1 MTERRA
7 TERRMGRPAAKPG
20 EKPTAERILD
30 AAIDLFAAN
39 GFESTSV
46 KSVALSLGLTESAV
60 YRHYASKDAILEAI
74 FAYADRFVFSPLPAE
89 SDIGKK
95 TGVSIFRGLLSPLP
109 RLIAGEGVIV
119 KIMRI
124 MFIEMH
130 RDERIR
136 KRYEAEYVDRADA
149 LIETLFAKC
158 MAAGEIVP
166 CDARSLA
173 RVFNSVR
180 SEWAYRNFVVKR
192 DVPPDPGA
200 LEREL
205 EETITF
211 FERHFSVGGYHSS
224 P

>member
-1 MTERRA
+1 M
-7 TERRMGRPAAKPG
+7 TERRMGRPAAIPG
-20 EKPTAERILD
+20 DKPTAEKILD
-30 AAIDLFAAN
+30 AAIDRFAED

-60 YRHYASKDAILEAI
+60 YRHYKSKEALLEAI
-74 FAYADRFVFSPLPAE
+74 FEFADRFVFAPLPAE
-89 SDIGKK
+89 SAIGKK
-95 TGVSIFRGLLSPLP
+95 TDVSIFRGLLSPLP
-109 RLIAGEGVIV
+109 DLITGDGTIV

-136 KRYEAEYVDRADA
+136 KRYEAEYVDKADD
-149 LIETLFAKC
+149 LMESIFSKC
-158 MAAGEIVP
+158 IAAGEVVP

-180 SEWAYRNFVVKR
+180 SEWAYRNFVVRR
-192 DVPPDPGA
+192 DAPPDADA
-200 LEREL
+200 LAREL
-205 EETITF
+205 EEMIAF